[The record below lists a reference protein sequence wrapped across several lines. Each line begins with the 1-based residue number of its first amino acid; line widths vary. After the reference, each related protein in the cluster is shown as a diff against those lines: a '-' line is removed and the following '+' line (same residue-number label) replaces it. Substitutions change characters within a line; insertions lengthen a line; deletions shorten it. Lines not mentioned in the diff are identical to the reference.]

1 MRVAFYAPM
10 KALDDPTPSGD
21 RTVGRGVVAALRK
34 AGHTVVVPARLR
46 SYDRGDTVRQRRL
59 RDLGRRLGD
68 RLLLRQ
74 AGQGRPF
81 DLWFTY
87 HLYHKAPDWI
97 GPHVAARLGIPY
109 VVAEASVADKQ
120 RGGPWQSGYDASLA
134 ALGRAALVI
143 GLNPADRPGV
153 AAHLRPPT
161 RYLDLPP
168 FIDTKPFAAA
178 AGDRASSRACLA
190 ARHGL
195 DPTLPWLV
203 TVAMMRNDQKLESY
217 RVLAAALAGI
227 EAPRFQLLVIGA
239 GPAADAVRTA
249 FAPLGPRVVFHGA
262 ADPEDLPALYAACDL
277 YVWPAIKES
286 WSMAFIEAQ
295 AAGLPV
301 VAGRSGGVASVV
313 ADGVTGLLAAEGDA
327 EGFAAG
333 VRRLLDPATR
343 LAMGAAARE
352 RALARHDIASAA
364 ARLDDALSALA
375 GPGGARR
382 QMAAV

>member
-21 RTVGRGVVAALRK
+21 RTVGRLLVAALQR
-34 AGHTVVVPARLR
+34 AGHAVVVPTRLR
-46 SYDRGDTVRQRRL
+46 SYDRGDRLRQRRL

-68 RLLLRQ
+68 RLLARQ

-97 GPHVAARLGIPY
+97 GPHVAAHLGIPY
-109 VVAEASVADKQ
+109 VVAEASVAGKQ
-120 RGGPWQSGYDASLA
+120 RGGPWQVGYDASLA
-134 ALGRAALVI
+134 ALARAALVI

-153 AAHLRPPT
+153 AAHLPPQT
-161 RYLDLPP
+161 RYLGLSP

-178 AGDRASSRACLA
+178 AGDRAPTRARLA
-190 ARHGL
+190 ALHGL

-203 TVAMMRNDQKLESY
+203 AVAMMRNDQKLASY

-239 GPAADAVRTA
+239 GPGEAAVRAA
-249 FAPLGPRVVFHGA
+249 FAPLGSRVVFHGA
-262 ADPEDLPALYAACDL
+262 ADPGDLPALYAACDL

-301 VAGRSGGVASVV
+301 VAGRSGGVSSVV
-313 ADGVTGLLAAEGDA
+313 ADGVSGILAAEGDP

-333 VRRLLDPATR
+333 VRRLLDPGTR
-343 LAMGAAARE
+343 RTMGTAARE
-352 RALARHDIASAA
+352 RALDCHDIAAA
-364 ARLDDALSALA
+364 ATRLDEALSVLA
-375 GPGGARR
+375 GTNGADRR
-382 QMAAV
+382 MAAG